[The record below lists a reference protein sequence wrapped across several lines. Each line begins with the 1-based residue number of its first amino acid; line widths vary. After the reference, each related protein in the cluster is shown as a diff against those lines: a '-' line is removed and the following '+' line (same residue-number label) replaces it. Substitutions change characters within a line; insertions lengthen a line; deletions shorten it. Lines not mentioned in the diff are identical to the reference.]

1 MADKATMGPTGP
13 RVERT
18 YRAEGGALVR
28 GQAVIPGT
36 AEDQVKTPAA
46 VATGNLKVV
55 GICAE
60 AAAAAG
66 DPVRVV
72 EHGECIAI
80 AGGVVAP
87 GDALKAATVN
97 GRLTAT
103 VTDNDGI
110 FAEAKSNA
118 AADGDECVAFV
129 RGPARY

>member
-18 YRAEGGALVR
+18 YRAEGAGILR
-28 GQAVIPGT
+28 GIAVIPGT
-36 AEDQVKTPAA
+36 AEDQVKVPAS

-55 GICAE
+55 GIASE
-60 AAAAAG
+60 DAAAG
-66 DPVRVV
+66 DPVKVV

-87 GDALKAATVN
+87 GDALKAAGVN

-103 VTDNDGI
+103 TTANDGI

-118 AADGDECVAFV
+118 AADSDQCVVFV
-129 RGPARY
+129 RGPSLY